1 MDTEQSPMSM
11 EENRKEVMI
20 AQSGSG
26 GHMMSPDDPDN
37 PQNWP
42 FLKKVYASSMAF
54 GFAFVVAFGITVYTT
69 GLKGV
74 MQEFDV
80 SMPVSILGM
89 ALYFWGIAFAP
100 IITPHLSERV
110 GRTKVYLA
118 TIPIFALFTLG
129 AGYSRNFASL
139 VICRFFAGLFGGP
152 SLVLIEG
159 TFADVWS
166 ASLTVTYYSFL
177 GLASYIGA
185 ACGPL
190 IGGFVVGAENW
201 RWSQYLTLMLALAVY
216 LLGIG
221 VPETYGREI
230 LRSRARRRGLAPPNL
245 TKALSGVTFAE
256 MARVTFFTPL
266 KMLIAEPVVMLIT
279 LYLGL
284 NFAVIF
290 QFFITVPIVLNVV
303 AGFTVQQAGLAF
315 NAAIGGAVIAA
326 MTSILI
332 DRIAFPRAVKNGHN
346 GMASI
351 EYRLIPAMFGGFGLF
366 ASLFWIGFTAK
377 PTISYISPVLGTGL
391 YVWGNLSV
399 LISFISYLFDAYPPA
414 GTLSAL
420 TVAATFRII
429 MAGLIPLVIVQMFT
443 NLQGKWALAVFGF
456 IYIAMI
462 PIPFILYIFGPKLRA
477 RSKYSE
483 GMMMMSSEDGMKP
496 VNSHSQMMMDTSSGQ
511 EARP

>member
-1 MDTEQSPMSM
+1 
-11 EENRKEVMI
+11 
-20 AQSGSG
+20 
-26 GHMMSPDDPDN
+26 
-37 PQNWP
+37 
-42 FLKKVYASSMAF
+42 
-54 GFAFVVAFGITVYTT
+54 
-69 GLKGV
+69 
-74 MQEFDV
+74 
-80 SMPVSILGM
+80 
-89 ALYFWGIAFAP
+89 
-100 IITPHLSERV
+100 
-110 GRTKVYLA
+110 
-118 TIPIFALFTLG
+118 
-129 AGYSRNFASL
+129 
-139 VICRFFAGLFGGP
+139 
-152 SLVLIEG
+152 
-159 TFADVWS
+159 
-166 ASLTVTYYSFL
+166 
-177 GLASYIGA
+177 
-185 ACGPL
+185 
-190 IGGFVVGAENW
+190 
-201 RWSQYLTLMLALAVY
+201 MLALAVY

-399 LISFISYLFDAYPPA
+399 LVS
-414 GTLSAL
+414 
-420 TVAATFRII
+420 R
-429 MAGLIPLVIVQMFT
+429 PLVGREVS
-443 NLQGKWALAVFGF
+443 
-456 IYIAMI
+456 
-462 PIPFILYIFGPKLRA
+462 PKLTNALR
-477 RSKYSE
+477 
-483 GMMMMSSEDGMKP
+483 
-496 VNSHSQMMMDTSSGQ
+496 SHSFHIFSTPTHPQELFRPSPSQRLFASSWLV
-511 EARP
+511 